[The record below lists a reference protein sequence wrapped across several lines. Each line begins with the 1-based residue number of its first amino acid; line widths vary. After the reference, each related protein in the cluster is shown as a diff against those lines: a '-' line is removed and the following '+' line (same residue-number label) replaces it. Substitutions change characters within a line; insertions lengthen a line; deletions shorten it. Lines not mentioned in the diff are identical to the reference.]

1 VSGEEKVSGVSDE
14 KEDEPPIGV
23 EEEPSP
29 TSPSSHVSQRR
40 EEERCGGD
48 WSFPPPAYVR
58 EEERCDDG

>member
-48 WSFPPPAYVR
+48 
-58 EEERCDDG
+58 